1 MTDEWTQAEIIK
13 HLLGLYLDLAYE
25 TGWLSGKVE
34 SGGEIDRDYQA
45 KLIAER
51 NDLGREILAA
61 WYNGDSIPAKP
72 LRKHAQMWRVLLRE
86 GR

>member
-1 MTDEWTQAEIIK
+1 MTNELAQAEIIK

-34 SGGEIDRDYQA
+34 AGGEIDRDYQV

-51 NDLGREILAA
+51 NDLGREILDRIDGLVD
-61 WYNGDSIPAKP
+61 NERSI
-72 LRKHAQMWRVLLRE
+72 
-86 GR
+86 